1 MVWCAEFRGLVLLLG
16 AWLLVVVCCFTV
28 VGVLIML
35 LVFVSFAVAWA
46 AVFVYGLLAYLIWLG
61 SMWYLVLWI
70 CVFGFDSLSARG
82 WCCLGLLVFACLRC
96 CCWIG

>member
-1 MVWCAEFRGLVLLLG
+1 MVWCAGFRGLVLLLG
-16 AWLLVVVCCFTV
+16 VVTCCCLLFYG

-61 SMWYLVLWI
+61 SMWYL
-70 CVFGFDSLSARG
+70 
-82 WCCLGLLVFACLRC
+82 LL
-96 CCWIG
+96 

>member
-1 MVWCAEFRGLVLLLG
+1 MVLGLLIWLQFVSCGLVCWVSRFSFTLG
-16 AWLLVVVCCFTV
+16 AWLLVVACCFMV

-61 SMWYLVLWI
+61 SMWYLVL
-70 CVFGFDSLSARG
+70 
-82 WCCLGLLVFACLRC
+82 
-96 CCWIG
+96 